1 MSGCENYGDYQNG
14 NACGSCI
21 RRVAC
26 QEFTST
32 KVSCVGDIICH
43 YDMLVGKVN
52 DLERNLKSLRKGSG
66 NDWETG
72 IQNDDRTSVRLL
84 YNELLRIRKCI
95 TELRS
100 TKVYRMSDTEFDAIE
115 QYNQISIDT

>member
-1 MSGCENYGDYQNG
+1 
-14 NACGSCI
+14 
-21 RRVAC
+21 
-26 QEFTST
+26 
-32 KVSCVGDIICH
+32 
-43 YDMLVGKVN
+43 MLVGKVN
-52 DLERNLKSLRKGSG
+52 DLERSLKSLRKGSG
-66 NDWETG
+66 DDWETG